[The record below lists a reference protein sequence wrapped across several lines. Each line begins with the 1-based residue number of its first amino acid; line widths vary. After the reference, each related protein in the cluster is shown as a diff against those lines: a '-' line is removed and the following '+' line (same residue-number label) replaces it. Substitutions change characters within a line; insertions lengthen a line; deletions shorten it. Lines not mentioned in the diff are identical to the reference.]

1 MGASYSIS
9 TKFTAI
15 DRFSAVTDK
24 ITSRLEKLR
33 NKAETALQPLNRIA
47 KIGVAATVTGAALAV
62 RKFVTEAS
70 KIEDA
75 VAGFTPLLG
84 SADKAGKLINMM
96 NIVAAKTPFEFE
108 DISKTV
114 GFILP
119 FMNGNLEETISLF
132 QRLGD
137 TAGGKSQKL
146 ESITRGYSKALGKGK
161 VDMESL
167 NMIGEAGVPI
177 IAELAKMYG
186 VSTTK
191 IYEMSSKGQIGIKDL
206 NKVFQIM
213 TSQGGIFFKGMEI
226 ASQTASGKIS
236 TLKDTINLT
245 FAAIGEKM
253 LPVIKEFTDRAI
265 AAAEKIQKWAES
277 NKELIQVKVR
287 EYAEGLMKVLSFL
300 FNNFEKII
308 KVVKWAVIV
317 FTSLWTI
324 TKLLTIAQA
333 AATTATFAYNVV
345 LGLSAMLAGKSAFA
359 VHGNTVAYGAYRT
372 AVLIAQAAT
381 WLFSA
386 AVWSVLWPVLAVIAA
401 VALLAAGVYFMIK
414 KWDDWG
420 AALTFVLGPLG
431 WIVDLVMEFRDRWDN
446 ITQAFEQ
453 GGVLKG
459 LKEIG
464 KVLLSALI
472 KPFEAFLRLLAKIPF
487 LADKLQP
494 AIDKL
499 NNFREG
505 MFTDPN
511 KPILVNPDAANT
523 EAQATVMNEWKG
535 RLNVGVKADSG
546 TTATV
551 QQANGVTPT
560 VSNTST
566 FKRN

>member
-1 MGASYSIS
+1 M
-9 TKFTAI
+9 
-15 DRFSAVTDK
+15 
-24 ITSRLEKLR
+24 
-33 NKAETALQPLNRIA
+33 
-47 KIGVAATVTGAALAV
+47 
-62 RKFVTEAS
+62 
-70 KIEDA
+70 
-75 VAGFTPLLG
+75 
-84 SADKAGKLINMM
+84 
-96 NIVAAKTPFEFE
+96 
-108 DISKTV
+108 
-114 GFILP
+114 
-119 FMNGNLEETISLF
+119 
-132 QRLGD
+132 
-137 TAGGKSQKL
+137 
-146 ESITRGYSKALGKGK
+146 
-161 VDMESL
+161 
-167 NMIGEAGVPI
+167 
-177 IAELAKMYG
+177 
-186 VSTTK
+186 
-191 IYEMSSKGQIGIKDL
+191 
-206 NKVFQIM
+206 
-213 TSQGGIFFKGMEI
+213 
-226 ASQTASGKIS
+226 
-236 TLKDTINLT
+236 
-245 FAAIGEKM
+245 
-253 LPVIKEFTDRAI
+253 
-265 AAAEKIQKWAES
+265 
-277 NKELIQVKVR
+277 
-287 EYAEGLMKVLSFL
+287 
-300 FNNFEKII
+300 
-308 KVVKWAVIV
+308 
-317 FTSLWTI
+317 FTSIWTI

-431 WIVDLVMEFRDRWDN
+431 WIVDLVMEFIDRWDN

-459 LKEIG
+459 IKEIG